1 MTTWQE
7 LKCLTKGLVDP
18 LTGPIYVKVVKP
30 ATWERNEPL
39 TVCALVQSNGVVG
52 FLPMPN
58 GGWLA
63 SKTRMSIE
71 IDDAPR
77 RPGHPS
83 LMVCPSG
90 VTWSWCA

>member
-1 MTTWQE
+1 M
-7 LKCLTKGLVDP
+7 TKGLVDP

-58 GGWLA
+58 GGWLCIQED
-63 SKTRMSIE
+63 SLSIE
-71 IDDAPR
+71 IDDETTPTGTPR
-77 RPGHPS
+77 P
-83 LMVCPSG
+83 L
-90 VTWSWCA
+90 WSAVGGSRGAWCA